1 MVLITRSSRFWRSTL
16 IFVTA
21 IVLVRA
27 SIADWN
33 RVPTGSMMP
42 TILPG
47 DRIAVDKLAYD
58 LRLPFTLK
66 RLVRWSDPSR
76 SDIITFESP
85 KDRGLVVK
93 RVIGIPGDRVQLV
106 NDALWVNGEPAG
118 YTPAAGVQ
126 PTDHA
131 GELNIERIETVLG
144 TTRTILQATTS
155 SPPFPGA
162 FPAVQVPNQHYL
174 VLGDNRGNSQD
185 YRTFGFV
192 HRSTIT
198 GRAYA
203 VLFSLNYD
211 NRYLPRANR
220 FFRSLL

>member
-106 NDALWVNGEPAG
+106 NNALWVN
-118 YTPAAGVQ
+118 
-126 PTDHA
+126 
-131 GELNIERIETVLG
+131 
-144 TTRTILQATTS
+144 
-155 SPPFPGA
+155 
-162 FPAVQVPNQHYL
+162 
-174 VLGDNRGNSQD
+174 
-185 YRTFGFV
+185 
-192 HRSTIT
+192 
-198 GRAYA
+198 
-203 VLFSLNYD
+203 
-211 NRYLPRANR
+211 
-220 FFRSLL
+220 